1 MRFSR
6 LKKRIPDALFHAH
19 TRIRAFLHFKC
30 FSKGGN
36 CPDAFFRAQK
46 THPGISPF
54 QMLLEGWELPR
65 CVFRGSKNAFQI
77 FLHFKCFLKGGSCPD
92 AFFPSSENA
101 SCQGWSVLSSN
112 LSNAFSEGKQTH
124 WRNSISTS
132 GNARQRSH
140 DTRSRTHDRRQLR
153 LLDIYPFSI
162 FLRESWWKITLCTA
176 HWFPWSKKNLP
187 CKLTYLCSL
196 YPSFLSWH
204 QFEST
209 TRDKKTS
216 ETVFESNG
224 S

>member
-1 MRFSR
+1 MVGCLYIWNKNASGHFSISNVSWRVGTAHMRFS

-54 QMLLEGWELPR
+54 QMILEGWELPK

-153 LLDIYPFSI
+153 LY
-162 FLRESWWKITLCTA
+162 
-176 HWFPWSKKNLP
+176 
-187 CKLTYLCSL
+187 
-196 YPSFLSWH
+196 
-204 QFEST
+204 
-209 TRDKKTS
+209 
-216 ETVFESNG
+216 
-224 S
+224 